1 MKKLYTLS
9 FLFLSAICFSQTV
22 VITKVV
28 DGTLASDG
36 CSGASGSSSPKIVE
50 MYVSGTIDFT
60 NYRFQT
66 ESNGAIDASAISWN
80 AGFDMTPFGS
90 QTNTFLYL
98 VVGAG
103 TPATAQTFSEMY
115 PALTGSNVIISTGAP
130 NGNGND
136 AYRIAI
142 YDAPTAGNLVSVVDQ
157 FGNPLEIPGGTS
169 DYSAPWAY
177 QDSYASRNNGVG
189 PNAGNFVTSSFT
201 YGGNAAFVAPNNTC
215 AYLISTINL
224 GAYTLGVN
232 QNAIAG
238 LKVYPNPVSNG
249 VVFVETTT
257 NAEKNIVIYDVLG
270 KQVFNTTTADNN
282 INVSALK
289 TGVYVVKITEE
300 GKTATTKLVIK

>member
-9 FLFLSAICFSQTV
+9 VLLLSAFGFSQSI
-22 VITKVV
+22 VITKIV
-28 DGTLASDG
+28 DGTLPSDG
-36 CSGASGSSSPKIVE
+36 CSGASGSSNPKIVE
-50 MYVSGTIDFT
+50 MYVSGTIDLT

-66 ESNGAIDASAISWN
+66 ESNGAVDSSAISWN
-80 AGFDMTPFGS
+80 GGFDMTPFGT

-142 YDAPTAGNLVSVVDQ
+142 YDAPTAGNLISVVDQ
-157 FGNPLEIPGGTS
+157 FGNPLDIPGGS
-169 DYSAPWAY
+169 NDYTAAWAY

-189 PNAGNFVTSSFT
+189 PNGGNFVNSSFT
-201 YGGNAAFVAPNNTC
+201 YGGNAAFVTPNNNC
-215 AYLISTINL
+215 AFIISTLNL
-224 GAYTLGVN
+224 GSYSLGIN

-249 VVFVETTT
+249 TLYIETAANT
-257 NAEKNIVIYDVLG
+257 EKTVVIYDVLG
-270 KQVFNTTTADNN
+270 KKVLQANTSDNAIHVN
-282 INVSALK
+282 NLR
-289 TGVYVVKITEE
+289 TGVYLVKITEE
-300 GKTATTKLVIK
+300 GKTATRKLVIK